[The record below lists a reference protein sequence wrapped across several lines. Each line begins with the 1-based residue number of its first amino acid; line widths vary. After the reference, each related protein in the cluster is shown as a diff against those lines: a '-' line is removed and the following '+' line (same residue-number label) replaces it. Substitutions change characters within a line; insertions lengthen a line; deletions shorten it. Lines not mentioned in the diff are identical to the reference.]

1 MSESLLWK
9 DGLQWAGG
17 KQQRRQHAACEMSMR
32 NEGGAGGVLTLL
44 TPLLGVAVPATA
56 CQLPGRLRDPGGITQ
71 TDDLARKN
79 VQAAMPCHA

>member
-1 MSESLLWK
+1 MGSS
-9 DGLQWAGG
+9 GLVASSNAGSTL
-17 KQQRRQHAACEMSMR
+17 REMSMR

-56 CQLPGRLRDPGGITQ
+56 CQLPGRLRDPGGITH